1 MAEAIALIILAQHTP
16 LADSRAIAQ
25 ALGVTHDAFLDHVTA
40 YQREIERRFGL
51 VRFEIAEDTVDYY
64 ALLTEDQAQVYLSY
78 SPERRAKTYKQ
89 TLARAFAR
97 AIEQED
103 VPYEHEEAQFVAW
116 MLFFAQWHALFGDQ
130 AISIKTLKERLH
142 ASPSFANIL
151 PEPLNAAFLLPQPA
165 SFAVRLG
172 KALTKRKGIP
182 LGPRGWMLQQEY
194 DAHRKSFR
202 WRVVTTK

>member
-51 VRFEIAEDTVDYY
+51 VRFEIAEDTADYY

-78 SPERRAKTYKQ
+78 SPQSRAKTYKQ

-97 AIEQED
+97 AIEQD
-103 VPYEHEEAQFVAW
+103 VPPEHDETQLVAW
-116 MLFFAQWHALFGDQ
+116 TLFFAQWHALLGDRP
-130 AISIKTLKERLH
+130 ILVKTLEEHLR
-142 ASPSFANIL
+142 ASSLFANML
-151 PEPLNAAFLLPQPA
+151 PEPLNTAFLLPRPA
-165 SFAVRLG
+165 SFAIRLG
-172 KALTKRKGIP
+172 KALTRQKGIP
-182 LGPRGWMLQQEY
+182 LGPQGWMLLQEH